1 MGRHATRSRRAG
13 CSPAAT
19 GGTGNAVLAIV
30 AEGFASR
37 LGLGIVSLALP
48 LYALHL
54 GMGLSAIGLLISF
67 NILIQLVAKPVL
79 GSLVDRIGPRR
90 SLLIAITIRSAVPLA
105 LVFADAPWQL
115 FAVRAVYGL
124 GQAMRD
130 PALNA
135 LIADLGGKNGKNKV
149 ASTFAWYH
157 TAKNVAA
164 SIGRAVAGAL
174 LAVTGSNYPLVFAAS
189 ALVSILPIITVAL
202 AVRPDRRAT
211 LPASAPRV
219 PLGFGQIA
227 PFTGL
232 AFLFGLTAGM
242 MNLFPVIATR
252 YLGLGPAQIGGI
264 MLATTVV
271 VIIGG
276 PICGW
281 LSDNV
286 SRRLVLAV
294 RAAANAVSSV
304 LYLVLPGL
312 LGTGIAKSVD
322 DFGKAAFR
330 PAWGSMMAEVAS
342 HDPARRARTMALIEL
357 GEDGGDALGPVL
369 AGALLTAG
377 GLPLMLGVRVA
388 LAVVTEITAQ
398 ATDRSLQRRL
408 PIQTSWLDA
417 LNDQKPNWP
426 LTCRDDGGRY
436 WDRTSG
442 LLGVNEALSR

>member
-1 MGRHATRSRRAG
+1 MERHASRPRRTSSVSG
-13 CSPAAT
+13 T
-19 GGTGNAVLAIV
+19 GGGPALLAIV

-54 GMGLSAIGLLISF
+54 GMSVAAVGLLISS
-67 NILIQLVAKPVL
+67 NVLVQLLAKPML
-79 GSLVDRIGPRR
+79 GSLVDRIGLRR
-90 SLLIAITIRSAVPLA
+90 SLLIAITVRSAVPLA
-105 LVFADAPWQL
+105 LIFAAAPWQL
-115 FAVRAVYGL
+115 FAVRAGYGL

-135 LIADLGGKNGKNKV
+135 VIADLGGKTKV

-164 SIGRAVAGAL
+164 SIGRAVAGGL
-174 LAVTGSNYPLVFAAS
+174 LALTGSNYPLVFAVS
-189 ALVSILPIITVAL
+189 ALVSILPVVTVAL
-202 AVRPDRRAT
+202 AVHPTGGTVVPAT
-211 LPASAPRV
+211 AART
-219 PLGFGQIA
+219 PLAFGRIV

-242 MNLFPVIATR
+242 MNLFPVIASR

-271 VIIGG
+271 VIVGG

-281 LSDNV
+281 LSDHV
-286 SRRLVLAV
+286 SRRLVLGV
-294 RAAANAVSSV
+294 RALANGLSSV
-304 LYLVLPGL
+304 LYLLLPGL
-312 LGTGIAKSVD
+312 VGVAVAKSVD

-342 HDPARRARTMALIEL
+342 HDPTRRARTMALIEL
-357 GEDGGDALGPVL
+357 GEDGGDALGPIL
-369 AGALLTAG
+369 AGALLAVG

-388 LAVVTEITAQ
+388 MAVVTEVAAQ
-398 ATDRSLQRRL
+398 ATDRSL
-408 PIQTSWLDA
+408 
-417 LNDQKPNWP
+417 
-426 LTCRDDGGRY
+426 
-436 WDRTSG
+436 
-442 LLGVNEALSR
+442 LGVRTAQAVEVGTHSRAQV